1 MSLSA
6 LTRIRKRAQST
17 LGEPNNEESR
27 RKRPR
32 LSSLSTS
39 GLRRSILGDSFA
51 NTPSDSVRR
60 SSSFTYG
67 DEAERGIHL
76 PRAISSTAIF
86 SLPTSPSRASS
97 PMVLSD
103 RGSAFID
110 QGGLA
115 LMRSVSVSSMRSTTP
130 PINPTFPDTSAKYHL
145 RNTKITVDYSGP
157 TEVTSSSAAVG
168 SVAPHLLSCSSA
180 NVLFF
185 CRGNRVHFRNIGTGS
200 GAEDIGQLCKLQED
214 RGDLRVIEC
223 AGSDMPH
230 IVALGTTKGFVQIWD
245 VKAKK
250 MAMSWST
257 KGVSVMRWNSA
268 VLTVGGLKGTIRHYD
283 TRVEPKSKMKDLA
296 PKLTRHQARITSLAW
311 NISGKILASG
321 DESGTVYC
329 WEQGKK
335 VPLDVGEFVQRRK
348 KMQHSSAVSAVAWCP
363 WQPKIL
369 ASTEL
374 KGILRLWN
382 VEASSPMANE
392 LVPGI
397 LDLGASITGL
407 HFSPHC
413 KEFVTTHGALVTDV
427 PSLEGLSRPKFSMAN
442 SVAVHSFPSLRHI
455 NAIPVLNKAIRDCV
469 LNAQGTKM
477 ILEVPD
483 ENKLGICDVW
493 SKRKEL
499 RRHSSFLDSAL
510 R

>member
-51 NTPSDSVRR
+51 NTPVRSMVIHLQSNPSCLPHAQSDSVRR

-115 LMRSVSVSSMRSTTP
+115 LMRSVSVSSIRSTTP
-130 PINPTFPDTSAKYHL
+130 PIYPTFPDTSAKYHL

-348 KMQHSSAVSAVAWCP
+348 KMQHSSAVSV
-363 WQPKIL
+363 
-369 ASTEL
+369 
-374 KGILRLWN
+374 
-382 VEASSPMANE
+382 
-392 LVPGI
+392 
-397 LDLGASITGL
+397 
-407 HFSPHC
+407 
-413 KEFVTTHGALVTDV
+413 
-427 PSLEGLSRPKFSMAN
+427 
-442 SVAVHSFPSLRHI
+442 
-455 NAIPVLNKAIRDCV
+455 
-469 LNAQGTKM
+469 
-477 ILEVPD
+477 
-483 ENKLGICDVW
+483 
-493 SKRKEL
+493 
-499 RRHSSFLDSAL
+499 RRC
-510 R
+510 

>member
-1 MSLSA
+1 
-6 LTRIRKRAQST
+6 
-17 LGEPNNEESR
+17 
-27 RKRPR
+27 
-32 LSSLSTS
+32 
-39 GLRRSILGDSFA
+39 
-51 NTPSDSVRR
+51 
-60 SSSFTYG
+60 
-67 DEAERGIHL
+67 
-76 PRAISSTAIF
+76 
-86 SLPTSPSRASS
+86 
-97 PMVLSD
+97 
-103 RGSAFID
+103 
-110 QGGLA
+110 
-115 LMRSVSVSSMRSTTP
+115 MRSVSVSSMRSTTP

-348 KMQHSSAVSAVAWCP
+348 KMQHSSAVSV
-363 WQPKIL
+363 
-369 ASTEL
+369 
-374 KGILRLWN
+374 
-382 VEASSPMANE
+382 
-392 LVPGI
+392 
-397 LDLGASITGL
+397 
-407 HFSPHC
+407 
-413 KEFVTTHGALVTDV
+413 
-427 PSLEGLSRPKFSMAN
+427 
-442 SVAVHSFPSLRHI
+442 
-455 NAIPVLNKAIRDCV
+455 
-469 LNAQGTKM
+469 
-477 ILEVPD
+477 
-483 ENKLGICDVW
+483 
-493 SKRKEL
+493 
-499 RRHSSFLDSAL
+499 RRC
-510 R
+510 